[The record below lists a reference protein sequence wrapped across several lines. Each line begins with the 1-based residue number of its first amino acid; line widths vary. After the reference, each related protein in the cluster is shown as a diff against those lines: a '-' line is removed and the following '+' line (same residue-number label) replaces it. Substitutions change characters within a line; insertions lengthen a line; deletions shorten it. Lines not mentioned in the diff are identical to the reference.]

1 MKCSY
6 ILQKKSATMA
16 KAGAELGRSYFCL
29 WIKGE
34 LVVAVMIHLYFV
46 LLHIPFTISS
56 YHFTSPLSI
65 WTFSHHF

>member
-1 MKCSY
+1 MQLHFTEEESNNGY
-6 ILQKKSATMA
+6 SRRR
-16 KAGAELGRSYFCL
+16 AELGRSYFCL